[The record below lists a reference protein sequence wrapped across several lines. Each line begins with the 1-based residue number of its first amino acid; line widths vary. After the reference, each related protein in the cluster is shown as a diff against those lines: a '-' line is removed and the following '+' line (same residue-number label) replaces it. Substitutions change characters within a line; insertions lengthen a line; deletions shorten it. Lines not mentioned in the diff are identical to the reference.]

1 MLTFAVHLES
11 DGSGPRAPLPG
22 VHLIGSD
29 DVPLR
34 AEITYRDGLLTC
46 RKRAAGPA
54 GLTVLWPIEGVGRF
68 LLETARLMERTKP
81 YVLQLELARGRLIRL
96 FQKVEEWGLADLD
109 KTGAFSTQ
117 LAAARKLL
125 LEGMLAE
132 SEREAA
138 RLGDQAVAAAVRLS
152 EEMTAAYS
160 SAALERRRSAQT
172 GARHWLGVTLK
183 VQEDGSFSPPLEG
196 VDFTT
201 LALPWRILEPAHQK
215 VLLKPADDA
224 FAALGAKKAPVRVG
238 PVLDLSPEG
247 APPWLNRFEADFEGM
262 RDAAHDHVKRVVSR
276 YASRVHSWVIVSGL
290 NAGTTLP
297 LTFEQIMELTR
308 MSAALAKRLAPA
320 SQVLIEIAAPWGEY
334 YADNPRSIPPNL
346 YAEMVT
352 QSGVAFDG
360 FCIDLR
366 YRYGL
371 RDFFQIATML
381 DRFSVFNKP
390 VHVTGVQAPAAAS
403 PEWIETH
410 GYWSR
415 PWNETTQA
423 AYVRRFVEVAMGK
436 PFVESVCYGPVD
448 DAASPGDPPCGLR
461 NSKGV
466 ARPALRAWSA
476 CRGEPP
482 PARGA

>member
-11 DGSGPRAPLPG
+11 DGSGPRTPLPG

-54 GLTVLWPIEGVGRF
+54 GLTVLWPIKGVGFF
-68 LLETARLMERTKP
+68 LLETARLMERAKP
-81 YVLQLELARGRLIRL
+81 YILQLELARGRLIRL

-109 KTGAFSTQ
+109 KSGAFSTQ

-132 SEREAA
+132 SEGEAA

-152 EEMTAAYS
+152 EEMTSAYS
-160 SAALERRRSAQT
+160 SVALERRRSAQA
-172 GARHWLGVTLK
+172 GARHWLGVTLRL
-183 VQEDGSFSPPLEG
+183 QEEGSFSPPPEG
-196 VDFTT
+196 VDFLT
-201 LALPWRILEPAHQK
+201 LALPWRVLEPAPQK
-215 VLLKPADDA
+215 VSLKPADDA
-224 FAALGAKKAPVRVG
+224 FASLGAKKTPVRVG

-247 APPWLNRFEADFEGM
+247 APSWLDRFDADFEGM

-290 NAGTTLP
+290 NAGTKLP

-352 QSGVAFDG
+352 Q
-360 FCIDLR
+360 
-366 YRYGL
+366 
-371 RDFFQIATML
+371 
-381 DRFSVFNKP
+381 
-390 VHVTGVQAPAAAS
+390 
-403 PEWIETH
+403 
-410 GYWSR
+410 
-415 PWNETTQA
+415 
-423 AYVRRFVEVAMGK
+423 RRRV
-436 PFVESVCYGPVD
+436 
-448 DAASPGDPPCGLR
+448 
-461 NSKGV
+461 
-466 ARPALRAWSA
+466 
-476 CRGEPP
+476 
-482 PARGA
+482 